1 MTVACGRT
9 NSPVKLLLEAGASV
23 NQTNSVGQ
31 TALHMCCHSGQ
42 NTILKTLLSH
52 SSDVHLRDAFGRT
65 PLHYACKYNS
75 LDIIDLLLEAGAQV
89 NIVDSSGLTEL
100 ELAAQSHTDPGLK
113 VRSLIQSY
121 SYPNRVIIEV
131 YETLASS
138 FLRQYPVENDCLDN
152 AIKCMSKATLMRK
165 EHNLSKIVSQPLECY
180 GFTKEGETMEYLE
193 LHHKSREE
201 LEMQAMIARERIYK
215 GRHTTKILWDNLAFQ
230 GMYIQLHA
238 VFLYSGAIY

>member
-75 LDIIDLLLEAGAQV
+75 LDIIDLLLEAGAQA
-89 NIVDSSGLTEL
+89 NIVDSRGLTEL
-100 ELAAQSHTDPGLK
+100 ELAAQSGADPDSK
-113 VRSLIQSY
+113 VRRLIQSS
-121 SYPNRVIIEV
+121 SYPNRLIIEV
-131 YETLASS
+131 YETLAGS
-138 FLRQYPVENDCLDN
+138 LLINVPAGNDHLDN
-152 AIKCMSKATLMRK
+152 AIDCMRKATLMRK
-165 EHNLSKIVSQPLECY
+165 EHNLPKIVSPPVECY
-180 GFTKEGETMEYLE
+180 GFAKEWETMEDLE
-193 LHHKSREE
+193 LHHNSREE
-201 LEMQAMIARERIYK
+201 LELQGMIARERIYK
-215 GRHTTKILWDNLAFQ
+215 GRHTERLLWDNIIFLRMYSKIYTRYWFQ
-230 GMYIQLHA
+230 DAL
-238 VFLYSGAIY
+238 